1 MFWKPVAFGALD
13 RWDSKSTTCPA
24 LPCPALPCPAL
35 SLVLNYSVSS
45 AQQYRSTDNDTFA
58 MPTDMSGLLPSA
70 VLAQSIGASFFPP
83 SSYIRQTFVSFGE
96 KKDEVYNFPYVTW
109 SFVVGLG
116 SVRLMSSPHPS
127 DCPCLLYRYHC
138 PTPLR
143 L

>member
-13 RWDSKSTTCPA
+13 RWDSKSTA
-24 LPCPALPCPAL
+24 CPAL

-45 AQQYRSTDNDTFA
+45 AQHYRSTDNDTFA

-116 SVRLMSSPHPS
+116 SVRLMSSPHLTVSVPA
-127 DCPCLLYRYHC
+127 PH
-138 PTPLR
+138 PP
-143 L
+143 